1 MLFFNG
7 DCIVSIISKKKK
19 KSRNIF
25 NNDEMFNT
33 LILFLFKMNL
43 LFTIVLYIYCVSI

>member
-19 KSRNIF
+19 KVETFLTMMKCSIP
-25 NNDEMFNT
+25 
-33 LILFLFKMNL
+33 LFYFYLK
-43 LFTIVLYIYCVSI
+43 